1 MNMTW
6 KHEIEELKKRQ
17 EFALRLGGD
26 ESIAYQHKLGKL
38 TVRERI
44 EMLLDEDSFN
54 ELGMIAGGASYDE
67 NGNLKKSTPSNAVI
81 GKGFIDGRKVVV
93 SADDFTI
100 RGGSSESTISEKWLY
115 AERYAHEMQM
125 PLVRLVDTAGGSVR
139 LLEQSGATKIPG
151 YPTWPV
157 MQLMG
162 SVPVIGIAMGSCAG
176 LGAVKVCAS
185 HFSIMVKGTSQV
197 FAAGPPVVKAAFGE
211 DIDKEDLGG
220 WRIQTRDGGVVQ
232 NAAENEQ
239 EALLQAR
246 RFLSYMPRNVH
257 EVPVRGQV
265 SDDPGRREE
274 SLFSIVPRNTR
285 QVYKA
290 RKILEMVLDKD
301 SIFEM
306 GRYNG
311 PPTITCLARL
321 NGYVVG
327 VMANDV
333 YSMGGAMS
341 RTAAEKI
348 EKFVDL
354 CDTFHI
360 PIVNF
365 TDQPGVMPGLEAE
378 KSGTFRAVL
387 KALGAIEQS
396 RVPWVSIIVRRA
408 FGVGGGMH
416 GRKRTLSVR
425 FAWPSAYWG
434 SIPLEGG
441 IWAAYRKDIESSD
454 DPEARLEELEAYYA
468 QFTSPFRTAERFGI
482 VDIIDPRDTR
492 PILCNWV
499 EEAYELTKTQVGLT
513 KRTMRP

>member
-1 MNMTW
+1 
-6 KHEIEELKKRQ
+6 
-17 EFALRLGGD
+17 
-26 ESIAYQHKLGKL
+26 
-38 TVRERI
+38 
-44 EMLLDEDSFN
+44 
-54 ELGMIAGGASYDE
+54 
-67 NGNLKKSTPSNAVI
+67 
-81 GKGFIDGRKVVV
+81 
-93 SADDFTI
+93 
-100 RGGSSESTISEKWLY
+100 
-115 AERYAHEMQM
+115 
-125 PLVRLVDTAGGSVR
+125 
-139 LLEQSGATKIPG
+139 
-151 YPTWPV
+151 
-157 MQLMG
+157 
-162 SVPVIGIAMGSCAG
+162 
-176 LGAVKVCAS
+176 
-185 HFSIMVKGTSQV
+185 
-197 FAAGPPVVKAAFGE
+197 
-211 DIDKEDLGG
+211 
-220 WRIQTRDGGVVQ
+220 
-232 NAAENEQ
+232 
-239 EALLQAR
+239 
-246 RFLSYMPRNVH
+246 
-257 EVPVRGQV
+257 
-265 SDDPGRREE
+265 
-274 SLFSIVPRNTR
+274 
-285 QVYKA
+285 
-290 RKILEMVLDKD
+290 MVLDKD